1 MINKVLGQEIADL
14 EARKQFLLDNA
25 DSVVE
30 MDYHK
35 QFDSD
40 ELAKKKTELS
50 EACIR
55 INDIEED
62 IKDYREKANVELKP
76 LKKLAS
82 NFSLTSSQRGVWS
95 KRSAIASLSE
105 RKRWSASTMAKVSS
119 FLHVQLH
126 AKSLNSK
133 QSSSYREM
141 FLNYQP
147 IKNFKL

>member
-76 LKKLAS
+76 LKETRQQL
-82 NFSLTSSQRGVWS
+82 LTDIKS
-95 KRSAIASLSE
+95 KGRMVKEKCYCFVE
-105 RKRWSASTMAKVSS
+105 REEKMVCFYNGEGILVSS
-119 FLHVQLH
+119 RPATREELKQQTIFQLQRNV
-126 AKSLNSK
+126 S
-133 QSSSYREM
+133 
-141 FLNYQP
+141 
-147 IKNFKL
+147 